1 MQGGQQAGKV
11 GPGECDIT
19 QEHNGVDCILV

>member
-1 MQGGQQAGKV
+1 MQGAPQAEKV

-19 QEHNGVDCILV
+19 QEHNGVDCMLV